1 MNGWGALVGL
11 AYGSGAAS
19 IALHTGPWRALQFN
33 RRVRDGLRG
42 ASLQQRVG
50 MRSLQF
56 LGRDRRSRIETRQR
70 QAGDVVDA
78 SVHVLR
84 CITGAV
90 IGIAASAAVLA
101 LLLAMQQLR
110 KPFAAALLM
119 CIAAVSGWLIAD
131 ARLSA
136 RVKNRQHAAVVALP
150 SFVESVALAVGAG
163 AALPHALQIVSDR
176 TSGVFADGLR
186 QAVRALHDGV
196 GFETALSGFGAQF
209 PFPSMTRFV
218 DAVQIAIDRGTPVVD
233 VLHAQAADARQESR
247 RLLLES
253 AGRREVGML
262 IPVIFFVLPA
272 VVVVAL
278 YPGFT
283 ELSALAT

>member
-11 AYGSGAAS
+11 AYGAGAAS
-19 IALHTGPWRALQFN
+19 VALHPGPWRAVRFH
-33 RRVRDGLRG
+33 RRVHEGLYG
-42 ASLQQRVG
+42 KSLRQRFGSGSLEFLGVNRQRRIQQR
-50 MRSLQF
+50 L
-56 LGRDRRSRIETRQR
+56 L
-70 QAGDVVDA
+70 QAGETADA
-78 SVHVLR
+78 AVHVLR
-84 CITGAV
+84 CVSAAV
-90 IGIAASAAVLA
+90 IGIASSAALLVL
-101 LLLAMQQLR
+101 LVAMDQMR
-110 KPFAAALLM
+110 KPFASAFLM
-119 CIAAVSGWLIAD
+119 CISACLGWLIVD

-136 RVKNRQHAAVVALP
+136 RVKAHQRAAAVALP
-150 SFVESVALAVGAG
+150 AFVESIALAVGVG

-176 TSGVFADGLR
+176 TSGVLTAALRSTVNAIRDGSGLESALR
-186 QAVRALHDGV
+186 
-196 GFETALSGFGAQF
+196 TFGAQF

-218 DAVQIAIDRGTPVVD
+218 DAVQIAIERGTPVVD

-283 ELSALAT
+283 ELSSLAT